1 MGRGPVAAAAPG
13 PTGSRLGPVLA
24 APDAGLGRG
33 PGERERRSLLFPGA
47 AGLRPIP
54 RLRLG
59 AGAAQAALPQ
69 VGGAADG
76 GARIPERGAR
86 GQRRGRAGRRARTAE
101 GTERAQTRALGGPGK
116 AGEGGGGG
124 HPWGGRPRGPV
135 GTEAGVCHPISLQ
148 KPDVKERQMH

>member
-76 GARIPERGAR
+76 RARIPERGAR
-86 GQRRGRAGRRARTAE
+86 GQRRGRAGRCAHRRGNRE
-101 GTERAQTRALGGPGK
+101 GANAGAWRPGK
-116 AGEGGGGG
+116 GGGGRRRRSSVG
-124 HPWGGRPRGPV
+124 RKATRASRHGGGGV
-135 GTEAGVCHPISLQ
+135 LSDVAAEA
-148 KPDVKERQMH
+148 RR